1 MKNENLS
8 EWNEH
13 DIFIVTSLSE
23 NSKLREWELF
33 FRWILGE
40 LNLSLLKK
48 SNNPCPINSF
58 KMKLYL
64 WDSQQ
69 HSAVVLT
76 SKYPQWVQKHFEEI
90 LFDFLQDYN
99 IERYFYVLYHT
110 HGVLLQISKLLIS
123 NYQDFF
129 SIFKMQV
136 NNQDSFFSC

>member
-1 MKNENLS
+1 MDLWTSRHSIIFIRISLVFLIYFRFPRLYFTKRKVYKHINPKFTKHKYFGRITNKLPTITCWEVKFCLKNESLS
-8 EWNEH
+8 EWNQH

-76 SKYPQWVQKHFEEI
+76 S
-90 LFDFLQDYN
+90 
-99 IERYFYVLYHT
+99 
-110 HGVLLQISKLLIS
+110 S
-123 NYQDFF
+123 
-129 SIFKMQV
+129 
-136 NNQDSFFSC
+136 